1 MLPCLFRVFLPICVR
16 HIYLRPGAHCT
27 AGGTSLY
34 TLLPFA
40 FGLLFSFIAAGYVTK
55 IAKKALDD
63 ADTVRDSSSSSSSSS
78 KR

>member
-1 MLPCLFRVFLPICVR
+1 M
-16 HIYLRPGAHCT
+16 
-27 AGGTSLY
+27 Y